1 MDLLKNIKL
10 INADESEVSSNNVLA
25 GKSFICLYF
34 SAHWCPD
41 MTPMENKIG
50 SSNLVPNRGF
60 TPILKE
66 FYDQVK
72 TEGVEII
79 FISSDESHEDMISYM
94 KESHGDWFAV
104 EHGSGVVKG
113 LKDRFSGSIHPH
125 LM

>member
-1 MDLLKNIKL
+1 MDLLKNIML
-10 INADESEVSSNNVLA
+10 IKADECKVPSNEILA

-41 MTPMENKIG
+41 MTPIGNRIG
-50 SSNLVPNRGF
+50 SSNIVPNRGF

-79 FISSDESHEDMISYM
+79 FISSDESHDDMIGYM
-94 KESHGDWFAV
+94 KECHGNWCAV
-104 EHGSGVVKG
+104 EHGSAIAKG
-113 LKDRFSGSIHPH
+113 LKDRFSGR
-125 LM
+125 

>member
-1 MDLLKNIKL
+1 MDLLKNIML
-10 INADESEVSSNNVLA
+10 IKADESKVSSNDVLA

-41 MTPMENKIG
+41 MTPIENKIG
-50 SSNLVPNRGF
+50 SSNIVPNRGF

-66 FYDQVK
+66 FYDVAK